1 MVQVALPHGTNT
13 KKAMS
18 TSSFRSLRTL
28 WEECFR
34 YGLTRPGYNN
44 LVVVL
49 AGWLLTQGSHAI
61 TEALVATGVS
71 GRRHWEAFHRL
82 FSRGAWSPDVLG
94 RNVFLQLERHLG
106 TETLRV
112 VIDDTVTPKKGPRV
126 FGLGCH
132 IDAVRS
138 TKQWRTFTFG
148 HCWVV
153 LAVVIRLPF
162 SERTWALPVLF
173 RLFRNA
179 AECERNQATYKR
191 KTDLAR
197 EMLEGLL
204 GWAGARRIELA
215 ADLAYC
221 NATVTRG
228 LSERV
233 VLFGA
238 MRPDAVLTNPPSG
251 SVGRKGGRPRK
262 RGSEVRK
269 PQKLAADGRSRWQTT
284 TADLYGQLRTVRYKT
299 LVAQWYR
306 ATGTRILRIVVVE
319 CNSGKAGIRVF
330 FCSDASLDIATIL
343 ETYAG
348 RWGIEVFFRDAK
360 QLLGFADSQSR
371 KEASV
376 LRIAPVI
383 GLLYS
388 VLVLWF
394 TDGRARSQAVILPE
408 RPWYPHKRGFAFT
421 DILRAARRTLQGV
434 DVLVPFSDSE
444 YLREPRHPPKI
455 APKRAA

>member
-1 MVQVALPHGTNT
+1 
-13 KKAMS
+13 MS
-18 TSSFRSLRTL
+18 TSSFRSLRTF

-49 AGWLLTQGSHAI
+49 AGWLLTQGPHAI

-82 FSRGAWSPDVLG
+82 FSRGTWSPDVLG
-94 RNVFLQLERHLG
+94 RNVFLRIERHLG
-106 TETLRV
+106 AETLRI
-112 VIDDTVTPKKGPRV
+112 VIDDTVTPKKGPKV

-138 TKQWRTFTFG
+138 TKRWRTFTFG
-148 HCWVV
+148 HLWVV
-153 LAVVIRLPF
+153 LAVVVRLPF
-162 SERTWALPVLF
+162 SQRTWALPVLF
-173 RLFRNA
+173 RLYRNV

-197 EMLEGLL
+197 EMLEVLL
-204 GWAGARRIELA
+204 GWAGERRIELA

-221 NATVTRG
+221 NDTVTRG
-228 LSERV
+228 LPERV
-233 VLFGA
+233 VIFGA
-238 MRPDAVLTNPPSG
+238 MRPDAVLTEVPSG
-251 SVGRKGGRPRK
+251 AGGRKGGRPRK
-262 RGSEVRK
+262 RGQVLRK
-269 PQKLAADGRSRWQTT
+269 PQKLANDGRSPWQTT
-284 TADLYGQLRTVRYKT
+284 KAELYGQPRTVRYKT
-299 LVAQWYR
+299 VVAQWYR
-306 ATGTRILRIVVVE
+306 ATGTRILKIVVVE
-319 CNSGKAGIRVF
+319 CDSGSAAMRVF
-330 FCSDASLDIATIL
+330 FSSDPSLDIATIL
-343 ETYAG
+343 ETYSG

-360 QLLGFADSQSR
+360 QLLGFADSKSR
-371 KEASV
+371 KKEAV

-394 TDGRARSQAVILPE
+394 TDGRVRQQAGVLPE

-421 DILRAARRTLQGV
+421 DILRAARRTLAGV

-444 YLREPRHPPKI
+444 HLREPLRPPKTTR
-455 APKRAA
+455 KRAA